1 MKLNRIFIKVL
12 AVMICL
18 VQGLLLGNFLPKVK
32 ASEGDL
38 VNNTTKDKKLEV
50 YSEAAI
56 LIEQE
61 TGKILYKK
69 NIDKKMYPA
78 STTKILTAILAI
90 EKCDLNES
98 VIASKEAVRSIKTG
112 YSNAAIQVGESF
124 TVEELLKVLMVH
136 SANEAG
142 NILAEHISGSVE
154 EFAKLM
160 NVKAK
165 EIGCENSNFVNPH
178 GMHEDNHYTTA
189 YDLALI
195 GRYAMQNEKFRQI
208 VSTMECSLPN
218 TELWTEE
225 HSDRYGERKFYNTN
239 DLMLS
244 NSKHYYPYVTGIKS
258 GYTTP
263 AKNCLVTGSN
273 RYGFELVCVVL
284 HAETTEL
291 GESARNVDTINLLE
305 YGYKNFNKEDII
317 SEYNY
322 QKEQEKGFITGVV
335 KNSDDDIDKT
345 GKTGMIELNTTT
357 IVKNVIKI
365 GSVLSFIGLV
375 CLYVYKKKKEHKEF
389 LINEYSLVDLYN
401 FNLDTN

>member
-12 AVMICL
+12 AIILCL
-18 VQGLLLGNFLPKVK
+18 VQGLLLGNFMPKVK
-32 ASEGDL
+32 ASQGDL
-38 VNNTTKDKKLEV
+38 VNNTKDKKIDV

-69 NIDKKMYPA
+69 NIDNKMYPA
-78 STTKILTAILAI
+78 STTKILTAIIAI
-90 EKCDLNES
+90 ENCDMFEK
-98 VIASKEAVRSIKTG
+98 VVASKEAIRSVKTG

-165 EIGCENSNFVNPH
+165 QIGCKNSNFVNPH
-178 GMHEDNHYTTA
+178 GVHDENHYTTA

-195 GRYAMQNEKFRQI
+195 GRYAMQNEKFREI
-208 VSTMECSLPN
+208 VSCMECSLPN

-239 DLMLS
+239 DLMLQ
-244 NSKHYYPYVTGIKS
+244 NSKYYYPYVNGIKS

-273 RYGFELVCVVL
+273 RYGFELIAVVL
-284 HAETTEL
+284 HAETTSS
-291 GESARNVDTINLLE
+291 GESARNIDTINLLE
-305 YGYKNFNKEDII
+305 YGYNNFNKEDILE
-317 SEYNY
+317 EYEY
-322 QKEQEKGFITGVV
+322 EKEIEKGFITGIVE
-335 KNSDDDIDKT
+335 NSNDDIDKT
-345 GKTGMIELNTTT
+345 GTSGNIESVFVAL
-357 IVKNVIKI
+357 KKVIKLGTVFSLI
-365 GSVLSFIGLV
+365 SLV
-375 CLYVYKKKKEHKEF
+375 GIYIYKKRKEHREYVY
-389 LINEYSLVDLYN
+389 NEYSIDLYH
-401 FNLDTN
+401 FELDTN

>member
-12 AVMICL
+12 AIILCL
-18 VQGLLLGNFLPKVK
+18 AQGLLLGNFMPKVK
-32 ASEGDL
+32 ASQGDL
-38 VNNTTKDKKLEV
+38 VNNTKDKKIDV

-69 NIDKKMYPA
+69 NIDNKMYPA
-78 STTKILTAILAI
+78 STTKILTAIIAI
-90 EKCDLNES
+90 ENCDMFEK
-98 VIASKEAVRSIKTG
+98 VVASKEAIRSVKTG

-165 EIGCENSNFVNPH
+165 QIGCKNSNFVNPH
-178 GMHEDNHYTTA
+178 GVHDENHYTTA

-195 GRYAMQNEKFRQI
+195 GRYAMQNEKFREI
-208 VSTMECSLPN
+208 VSCMECSLPN

-239 DLMLS
+239 DLMLQ
-244 NSKHYYPYVTGIKS
+244 NSKYYYPYVNGIKS

-273 RYGFELVCVVL
+273 RYGFELIAVVL
-284 HAETTEL
+284 HAETTSS
-291 GESARNVDTINLLE
+291 GESARNIDTINLLE
-305 YGYKNFNKEDII
+305 YGYNNFNKEDILE
-317 SEYNY
+317 EY
-322 QKEQEKGFITGVV
+322 
-335 KNSDDDIDKT
+335 
-345 GKTGMIELNTTT
+345 
-357 IVKNVIKI
+357 
-365 GSVLSFIGLV
+365 
-375 CLYVYKKKKEHKEF
+375 
-389 LINEYSLVDLYN
+389 
-401 FNLDTN
+401 

>member
-1 MKLNRIFIKVL
+1 MKLNKIFIKVL
-12 AVMICL
+12 AILICL
-18 VQGLLLGNFLPKVK
+18 VQGLFWGNFMPKTK
-32 ASEGDL
+32 AAEGDL
-38 VNNTTKDKKLEV
+38 VNNTKDKKVDV

-61 TGKILYKK
+61 TGKILYDK
-69 NIDKKMYPA
+69 NMDKKMYPA

-90 EKCDLNES
+90 EKCNMNES
-98 VIASKEAVRSIKTG
+98 VIASKEAVRSVKTG

-142 NILAEHISGSVE
+142 NMLAEHISGSVE

-165 EIGCENSNFVNPH
+165 EIGCKNSNFVNPH
-178 GMHEDNHYTTA
+178 GVHDDNHYTTA

-195 GRYAMQNEKFRQI
+195 GRYAMKNETFRKI
-208 VSTMECSLPN
+208 VSTMECSLSN

-225 HSDRYGERKFYNTN
+225 HTDKYGERKFYNTN

-244 NSKHYYPYVTGIKS
+244 NSKYYYPYVTGIKS

-284 HAETTEL
+284 HAETTDS

-317 SEYNY
+317 KEYNY
-322 QKEQEKGFITGVV
+322 KQEQEKGFITGIV

-345 GKTGMIELNTTT
+345 GTSGLIETNIATS
-357 IVKNVIKI
+357 VKKVIKI
-365 GSVLSFIGLV
+365 GSLLSFVGLV
-375 CLYVYKKKKEHKEF
+375 CLYIYKKKKEHKEF
-389 LINEYSLVDLYN
+389 VINEYSLVDLYN
-401 FNLDTN
+401 FNLDSN